1 MLVTSFPD
9 IAGHLI
15 AASVMS
21 APTSLAVAK
30 LLLPETE
37 VPKTSGKVKEAR
49 DEQDSVNLL
58 DAATR
63 GAGDGL
69 RLALNVGAMLLAF
82 VALVAMLNH
91 LFGLAGGVIGVEG
104 LSMQRILGWIF
115 WPIAWLLGVPAAEC
129 GAVGRLLGER
139 MVLNEF
145 VAYLDLA
152 GMLERGD
159 PLSYRGVT
167 IASYALCGFANFG
180 SIAIAIGG
188 IGAIAEGR
196 RKDLARIGMRAMIGG
211 TISTLMVA
219 AVAGI
224 LL

>member
-1 MLVTSFPD
+1 
-9 IAGHLI
+9 
-15 AASVMS
+15 MS
-21 APTSLAVAK
+21 APASLAVAK

-37 VPKTSGKVKEAR
+37 TPETSGKKRVREEQEA
-49 DEQDSVNLL
+49 VNLM

-82 VALVAMLNH
+82 IALVAMLNH
-91 LFGLAGGVIGVEG
+91 LLGMAGTFVGLEG
-104 LSMQRILGWIF
+104 LSMQRILSWIF
-115 WPIAWLLGVPAAEC
+115 WPIAWVLGVPAAEC
-129 GAVGRLLGER
+129 GLVAQLLGER

-152 GMLERGD
+152 GMLARGE

-188 IGAIAEGR
+188 IGAIAENR
-196 RKDLARIGMRAMIGG
+196 RQDLARIGMRAMIGG

-219 AVAGI
+219 AVAGMLI
-224 LL
+224 